1 MFYMV
6 MLLLQCGFLSPV
18 LSTDKESPGMYQL
31 PKTDTQPFQD
41 KFSFQVTTSTPPP
54 TFCLSDAED
63 DTVSPTLL
71 WFSAKASR
79 SL

>member
-6 MLLLQCGFLSPV
+6 MLLLQCGFSSPV
-18 LSTDKESPGMYQL
+18 LSTDEESPGMYQL
-31 PKTDTQPFQD
+31 PKRDTQPFQD
-41 KFSFQVTTSTPPP
+41 KFSFQVTTSTPP

-63 DTVSPTLL
+63 DAVSPTLL
-71 WFSAKASR
+71 CFSAKASR